1 MVEGKLRLRSAD
13 ALALQGCIRCL
24 GRCTRVAGEAYEQE
38 FVMNIVKTAVLG
50 VALAAGPA
58 FADSHATG
66 DAAAGE
72 KVFAKCKAC
81 HSIVDAGGD
90 TIVKGGRTGPN
101 LYGIYTRVAGADED
115 FASKYGSSM
124 IEAGEAGLAWNE
136 QDFIAYVQDPRA
148 FLQNYLDDRKA
159 RTKMSLKLRKEEDAR
174 NVWAYL
180 VSVGPEVEASN

>member
-1 MVEGKLRLRSAD
+1 
-13 ALALQGCIRCL
+13 
-24 GRCTRVAGEAYEQE
+24 
-38 FVMNIVKTAVLG
+38 MNIVKTAVLG
-50 VALAAGPA
+50 FALAAGPA

-136 QDFIAYVQDPRA
+136 QDFIGYVQDPRA
-148 FLQNYLDDRKA
+148 SCKTTLMTARRGPRCRSNCARKMMRA
-159 RTKMSLKLRKEEDAR
+159 ISGPIWCPSDPRLKRQTDPLH
-174 NVWAYL
+174 
-180 VSVGPEVEASN
+180 EAENWRCCKGIAANFRLADGDLK